1 MKIGIVGAGIAG
13 LSAGQVLKENNHEV
27 VLFDKN
33 KTVGGLIRCE
43 TIEGNLYHKVG
54 GHVFNSKHKEVLDWF
69 WKFFSKEEEF
79 LPAKRNAKILLGKDI
94 VGYPIE
100 NFLYQLEDRIV
111 ENIVSELLE
120 NQKTGYKNPLEFN
133 NFKEFLVSNFGETLY
148 KIYFKPYNEKIWQ
161 TKLEN
166 VSMSWLSGKLPMP
179 NYKEILLN
187 SILRKD
193 DRKMVHSS
201 FFYPK
206 HNGSQ
211 FIANRLS
218 KGLSLKLNKEI
229 QSISLKDK
237 KWIIDNEVFD
247 AIVYTGDVR
256 RLGAFIENLPEKIKK
271 LHAPVTS
278 LNSHGTSNILCE
290 INEYEDLSWLY
301 LPNKDLIPH
310 RIILT
315 GNLSPNNNS
324 KNRTCV
330 VEFTGK
336 ITEKVMKE
344 EIKKLPAKLKPI
356 ASNYEPYTYVIQEIE
371 TRENISK
378 LQDSL
383 NSYNF
388 YLHGRFAEWE
398 YYNMDT
404 VILSSLNK
412 FKNLD
417 FV

>member
-211 FIANRLS
+211 FIA
-218 KGLSLKLNKEI
+218 
-229 QSISLKDK
+229 
-237 KWIIDNEVFD
+237 
-247 AIVYTGDVR
+247 
-256 RLGAFIENLPEKIKK
+256 FIENLPEKIKK